1 MLDGTGRTGYMSG
14 IPEQYR
20 PGRTR
25 GGNAQETFMS
35 IIHHAGGDRPL
46 SLQETEQPR
55 LFRDLFPYT
64 SICRTSFDEV
74 LLAPRPAAQMRIT
87 DTTFRDGQQAR
98 PPYTVRQVARMF
110 DFLHRLG
117 GKTGLIAA
125 SEFFLYSPRDRKCV
139 EVCRARGYRFPR
151 VTAWIRANRD
161 DLKLARDMEFDETG
175 MLTSVSDYHIFLK
188 LGKTRRQA
196 MEMYTELASQ
206 ALEWGIIPRCHFE
219 DVTRADIYGF
229 CLPLAQRLM
238 ELSRQSG
245 MPVKIR
251 LCDTM
256 GYGVP
261 WPGAA
266 LPRSVQRIV
275 RAFTDEA
282 GVPGEWL
289 EWHGH
294 NDFHMALANGVTAW
308 LYGCGAVNSTLFGFG
323 ERTGNTPL
331 EALLI
336 EYISLTGDDAA
347 ADTTVLSEV
356 ADFFERELEYR
367 IPPNYP
373 FVGRD
378 FNATSAGVHADG
390 LAKNEEIYTIFDTK
404 RLLGRPGPIIVTDKT
419 GRSGVAYWIN
429 TSLDLPRERQVSK
442 KHPAV
447 GRIYDAIMAL
457 YADSGRTTSLSHEEM
472 ESLVQQHMPE
482 LFATEFDRMKKLA
495 GELAAHLI
503 LRLARSAVLSRLDAE
518 ACAALNAFVG
528 EYPFIQF
535 CCLTDAEGRMRCSAI
550 ADSEYAASYSA
561 LHAGYDFSEREW
573 FKMPMQTGDL
583 HIMDVYQS
591 HFTSKLV
598 ITVSCA
604 VTDENDRIVGV
615 LSGDIQLEQLLKRA
629 RALRLEV
636 VGGEDGEDTAND

>member
-1 MLDGTGRTGYMSG
+1 MKLIRSK
-14 IPEQYR
+14 
-20 PGRTR
+20 
-25 GGNAQETFMS
+25 
-35 IIHHAGGDRPL
+35 GGDRLL
-46 SLQETEQPR
+46 SMQEPKKPQ
-55 LFRDLFPYT
+55 LYRDLFPYS
-64 SICRTSFDEV
+64 SICRTDFDDV
-74 LLAPRPAAQMRIT
+74 LLPPRPAEQMRIT

-98 PPYTVRQVARMF
+98 PPYTVNQVARIF

-117 GKTGLIAA
+117 GKTGLITA
-125 SEFFLYSPRDRKCV
+125 SEFFLYSVRDRKCV
-139 EVCRARGYRFPR
+139 DVCRARGYRFPR
-151 VTAWIRANRD
+151 VTSWIRATKE
-161 DLKLARDMEFDETG
+161 DLQLARDMEFDETG

-188 LGKTRRQA
+188 LGKTRQQA
-196 MEMYTELASQ
+196 MDMYVDLARQ

-238 ELSRQSG
+238 ELSQQSG

-261 WPGAA
+261 YPGAA

-294 NDFHMALANGVTAW
+294 NDFHKVLVNGVTAW

-331 EALLI
+331 EALVI

-347 ADTTVLSEV
+347 ADTTVLSEM
-356 ADFFERELEYR
+356 AEYFEKELNYR
-367 IPPNYP
+367 IPFNYP

-390 LAKNEEIYTIFDTK
+390 LTKNEEIYNIFDTE
-404 RLLGRPGPIIVTDKT
+404 RILGRPVPIIVTDKT

-429 TSLDLPRERQVSK
+429 TNLHLSDDRKITK

-447 GRIYDAIMAL
+447 GQIYDAILAV
-457 YADSGRTTSLSHEEM
+457 YEETGRTTHFSYDEM
-472 ESLVQQHMPE
+472 NALVQRYMPE
-482 LFATEFDRMKKLA
+482 LYSSDFDRMKQLA
-495 GELAAHLI
+495 GELAANLI
-503 LRLARSAVLSRLDAE
+503 LRLAKNTEMLGFDKKACARLD
-518 ACAALNAFVG
+518 NFSR
-528 EYPFIQF
+528 EYPFIQYLY
-535 CCLTDAEGRMRCSAI
+535 LTDDKGSLKCATITDPAYRERY
-550 ADSEYAASYSA
+550 EA
-561 LHAGYDFSEREW
+561 LPIGFDFSQREW
-573 FKMPMQTGDL
+573 FTVPMRTGDL

-591 HFTSKLV
+591 QFTEKLI

-604 VTDENDRIVGV
+604 VTDADDRIVGV
-615 LSGDIQLEQLLKRA
+615 LGADIQLEQLLKRA
-629 RALRLEV
+629 EALKQEAASR
-636 VGGEDGEDTAND
+636 EDNDDADGAHDVA

>member
-1 MLDGTGRTGYMSG
+1 MSVLHHTGS
-14 IPEQYR
+14 
-20 PGRTR
+20 
-25 GGNAQETFMS
+25 S
-35 IIHHAGGDRPL
+35 RPL
-46 SLQETEQPR
+46 QLQDCDEPQ
-55 LFRDLFPYT
+55 LYRDIFPYT
-64 SICRTSFDEV
+64 SICRTTFDET
-74 LLAPRPAAQMRIT
+74 LLAPRPAEQMHIT

-98 PPYTVRQVARMF
+98 PPYTVKQVAKMF

-117 GKTGLIAA
+117 GKSGLISA
-125 SEFFLYSPRDRKCV
+125 SEFFLYSARDRKCV

-151 VTAWIRANRD
+151 VTAWIRANKE

-188 LGKTRRQA
+188 LGKTRQQA
-196 MEMYTELASQ
+196 MDMYVGLAEK

-238 ELSRQSG
+238 QLSQQSG

-261 WPGAA
+261 YPGAA

-275 RAFTDEA
+275 CAFTDEA

-294 NDFHMALANGVTAW
+294 NDFHKVLVNGVTAW

-331 EALLI
+331 EALII
-336 EYISLTGDDAA
+336 EYISLTGDDGA
-347 ADTTVLSEV
+347 ADTAILSEV
-356 ADFFERELEYR
+356 ADFFEKELDYR
-367 IPPNYP
+367 IPHNYP

-390 LAKNEEIYTIFDTK
+390 LAKNEEIYNIFDTR
-404 RLLGRPGPIIVTDKT
+404 RLLGRSVPIIITDKT
-419 GRSGVAYWIN
+419 GRAGIAYWIN
-429 TSLDLPRERQVSK
+429 NNLRLPEERQVSK

-447 GRIYDAIMAL
+447 GSIYDAIVEL
-457 YADSGRTTSLSHEEM
+457 YENGRTTHMSHDEM
-472 ESLVQQHMPE
+472 QALVQRFMPE
-482 LFATEFDRMKKLA
+482 LFTTEFDKMKQLA
-495 GELAAHLI
+495 GDLAAHLI
-503 LRLARSAVLSRLDAE
+503 VKLASRQELRDFGKQACARLDSFAS
-518 ACAALNAFVG
+518 
-528 EYPFIQF
+528 EYPFIQYLY
-535 CCLTDAEGRMRCSAI
+535 LTDTQGSLKCATITDPAYKEKY
-550 ADSEYAASYSA
+550 EA
-561 LHAGYDFSEREW
+561 LPIGYDFSQREW

-591 HFTSKLV
+591 HFTGKLI

-604 VTDENDRIVGV
+604 ITDDNDKIIGV
-615 LSGDIQLEQLLKRA
+615 LGVDIQLEQLLKRA
-629 RALRLEV
+629 QALRQKARQA
-636 VGGEDGEDTAND
+636 DD

>member
-1 MLDGTGRTGYMSG
+1 MS
-14 IPEQYR
+14 
-20 PGRTR
+20 
-25 GGNAQETFMS
+25 N
-35 IIHHAGGDRPL
+35 IIHQSGGSRTL
-46 SLQETEQPR
+46 VMQEPETPQLYRE
-55 LFRDLFPYT
+55 LFPYT

-74 LLAPRPAAQMRIT
+74 LLAPRPAEQMRIT

-98 PPYTVRQVARMF
+98 PPYTVKQVAKMF

-117 GKTGLIAA
+117 GKTGLITA
-125 SEFFLYSPRDRKCV
+125 SEFFLYSAKDRKCID
-139 EVCRARGYRFPR
+139 VCRARGYRFPR
-151 VTAWIRANRD
+151 VTAWIRATRD

-188 LGKTRRQA
+188 LGKTRQQA
-196 MEMYTELASQ
+196 MDMYVGMAEQ

-219 DVTRADIYGF
+219 DITRADIYGF

-261 WPGAA
+261 YPGAA

-282 GVPGEWL
+282 GVPGQWL

-294 NDFHMALANGVTAW
+294 NDFHKVLVNGVTAW
-308 LYGCGAVNSTLFGFG
+308 LNGCGAVNSTLFGFG

-331 EALLI
+331 EALLV

-347 ADTTVLSEV
+347 ADTTVLHEV
-356 ADFFERELEYR
+356 AQFFEKELDYR
-367 IPPNYP
+367 IPHNYP

-390 LAKNEEIYTIFDTK
+390 LAKNEEIYNIFDTK
-404 RLLGRPGPIIVTDKT
+404 HLLGRSVPIIITDKT
-419 GRSGVAYWIN
+419 GRAGVAYWIN
-429 TSLDLPRERQVSK
+429 TNLNLEKERQISK

-447 GRIYDAIMAL
+447 GKIYDAIMAV
-457 YADSGRTTSLSHEEM
+457 YEETGRTTNFSHVEM
-472 ESLVQQHMPE
+472 EALVQRFMPE
-482 LFATEFDRMKKLA
+482 LFVSEFDNMKQLA
-495 GELAAHLI
+495 GELAANL
-503 LRLARSAVLSRLDAE
+503 LVRLARDKDLLDFGEKAH
-518 ACAALNAFVG
+518 AKIDAFER
-528 EYPFIQF
+528 EYPFIQY
-535 CCLTDAEGRMRCSAI
+535 CYLTDATGSLKCSAI
-550 ADSEYAASYSA
+550 TDPMYKETYEA
-561 LHAGYDFSEREW
+561 LPIGYDFSGREW
-573 FKMPMQTGDL
+573 FKKPMQSGDL

-591 HFTSKLV
+591 HFTSKLI

-604 VTDENDRIVGV
+604 VTDEKDNIAGV
-615 LSGDIQLEQLLKRA
+615 IGVDIQLEELLKRA
-629 RALRLEV
+629 RSLKHEV
-636 VGGEDGEDTAND
+636 GSVDDGD

>member
-1 MLDGTGRTGYMSG
+1 
-14 IPEQYR
+14 
-20 PGRTR
+20 
-25 GGNAQETFMS
+25 MS
-35 IIHHAGGDRPL
+35 IIYQTSGSRPL
-46 SLQETEQPR
+46 PLQDVEQPQ
-55 LFRDLFPYT
+55 LYRDLFPYT
-64 SICRTSFDEV
+64 NICRTTFDDV
-74 LLAPRPAAQMRIT
+74 LLAPRPAEQMRIT

-98 PPYTVRQVARMF
+98 PPYTVKQVAKMF

-117 GKTGLIAA
+117 GKSGLITG
-125 SEFFLYSPRDRKCV
+125 SEFFLYSAKDRKCID
-139 EVCRARGYRFPR
+139 VCRARGYRFPR
-151 VTAWIRANRD
+151 VTAWIRANKD
-161 DLKLARDMEFDETG
+161 DLRLARDMEFDETG

-188 LGKTRRQA
+188 LGKTRQQA
-196 MEMYTELASQ
+196 MDMYVKLAEQ

-261 WPGAA
+261 YPGAA

-282 GVPGEWL
+282 GVPGQWL

-294 NDFHMALANGVTAW
+294 NDFHKVLVNGVTAW
-308 LYGCGAVNSTLFGFG
+308 LYGCGSVNCTLFGFG

-331 EALLI
+331 EAMLV

-347 ADTTVLSEV
+347 ADTTILAEVSE
-356 ADFFERELEYR
+356 FFEKDLNYR
-367 IPPNYP
+367 IPYNYP

-390 LAKNEEIYTIFDTK
+390 LAKNEEIYNIFDTT
-404 RLLGRPGPIIVTDKT
+404 RLLGRPVPIIITDKT
-419 GRSGVAYWIN
+419 GRAGVAYWLN
-429 TSLDLPRERQVSK
+429 VNLKLPPEKQVSK

-447 GRIYDAIMAL
+447 GKIYDAIVDL
-457 YADSGRTTSLSHEEM
+457 YEHGRTTNMSHDEM
-472 ESLVQQHMPE
+472 EALAQKFMPE
-482 LFATEFDRMKKLA
+482 LFHSEFDHVKQLA
-495 GELAAHLI
+495 GDLAGHLI
-503 LRLARSAVLSRLDAE
+503 VRLAQQADLQDFGKNACARLDAFTRE
-518 ACAALNAFVG
+518 F
-528 EYPFIQF
+528 PFIQYLY
-535 CCLTDAEGRMRCSAI
+535 LTDTEGKLKCSTITDPAYK
-550 ADSEYAASYSA
+550 ERYEA
-561 LHAGYDFSEREW
+561 LPIGYDFSQREW
-573 FKMPMQTGDL
+573 FTVPTRTGAL

-591 HFTSKLV
+591 QFTGKLV

-604 VTDENDRIVGV
+604 VTDEKDNIVGI
-615 LSGDIQLEQLLKRA
+615 LGADIQLEQLMQRAQALKQ
-629 RALRLEV
+629 EV
-636 VGGEDGEDTAND
+636 HSEEDE

>member
-1 MLDGTGRTGYMSG
+1 
-14 IPEQYR
+14 
-20 PGRTR
+20 
-25 GGNAQETFMS
+25 MS
-35 IIHHAGGDRPL
+35 IIYQTSGSRPL
-46 SLQETEQPR
+46 PLQDVEQPQ
-55 LFRDLFPYT
+55 LYRDLFPYT
-64 SICRTSFDEV
+64 NICRTTFDDV
-74 LLAPRPAAQMRIT
+74 LLAPRPAEQMRIT

-98 PPYTVRQVARMF
+98 PPYTVKQVAKMF

-117 GKTGLIAA
+117 GKSGLITG
-125 SEFFLYSPRDRKCV
+125 SEFFLYSAKDRKCID
-139 EVCRARGYRFPR
+139 VCRARGYRFPR
-151 VTAWIRANRD
+151 VTAWIRANKD
-161 DLKLARDMEFDETG
+161 DLRLARDMEFDETG

-188 LGKTRRQA
+188 LGKTRQQA
-196 MEMYTELASQ
+196 MDMYVKLAEQ

-261 WPGAA
+261 YPGAA

-282 GVPGEWL
+282 GVPGQWL

-294 NDFHMALANGVTAW
+294 NDFHKVLVNGVTAW
-308 LYGCGAVNSTLFGFG
+308 LYGCGSVNCTLFGFG

-331 EALLI
+331 EAMLV

-347 ADTTVLSEV
+347 ADTTILAEVSE
-356 ADFFERELEYR
+356 FFEKDLNYR
-367 IPPNYP
+367 IPYNYP

-390 LAKNEEIYTIFDTK
+390 LAKNEEIYNIFDTT
-404 RLLGRPGPIIVTDKT
+404 RLLGRPVPIIITDKT
-419 GRSGVAYWIN
+419 GRAGVAYWLN
-429 TSLDLPRERQVSK
+429 VNLKLPPEKHVSK

-447 GRIYDAIMAL
+447 GKIYDAIVEL
-457 YADSGRTTSLSHEEM
+457 YEHGRTTNMSHDEM
-472 ESLVQQHMPE
+472 EALAQKFMPE
-482 LFATEFDRMKKLA
+482 LFHSEFDHVKQLA
-495 GELAAHLI
+495 GDLAGHLI
-503 LRLARSAVLSRLDAE
+503 VRLAQQADLQDFGKNACARLDAFTRE
-518 ACAALNAFVG
+518 F
-528 EYPFIQF
+528 PFIQYLY
-535 CCLTDAEGRMRCSAI
+535 LTDTEGKLKCSTITDPAYK
-550 ADSEYAASYSA
+550 ERYEA
-561 LHAGYDFSEREW
+561 LPIGYDFSQREW
-573 FKMPMQTGDL
+573 FTVPTRTGAL

-591 HFTSKLV
+591 QFTGKLV

-604 VTDENDRIVGV
+604 VTDEKDNIVGI
-615 LSGDIQLEQLLKRA
+615 LGADIQLEQLMQRAQALKQ
-629 RALRLEV
+629 EV
-636 VGGEDGEDTAND
+636 HSEEDE

>member
-1 MLDGTGRTGYMSG
+1 MS
-14 IPEQYR
+14 
-20 PGRTR
+20 
-25 GGNAQETFMS
+25 N
-35 IIHHAGGDRPL
+35 IIHDSGHSHTLVLHEPEKPQLYR
-46 SLQETEQPR
+46 E
-55 LFRDLFPYT
+55 LFPYT

-74 LLAPRPAAQMRIT
+74 LLAPRPAEQMRIT

-98 PPYTVRQVARMF
+98 PPYTVKQVAKMF

-117 GKTGLIAA
+117 GKTGLISA
-125 SEFFLYSPRDRKCV
+125 SEFFLYSARDRKCID
-139 EVCRARGYRFPR
+139 VCRARGYRFPR
-151 VTAWIRANRD
+151 VTAWIRANKE

-188 LGKTRRQA
+188 LGKTRREA
-196 MEMYTELASQ
+196 LDMYAGLAEQ

-261 WPGAA
+261 YPGAA

-294 NDFHMALANGVTAW
+294 NDFHKVLVNGVTAW
-308 LYGCGAVNSTLFGFG
+308 LYGCGAVNATLFGFG

-331 EALLI
+331 EALLV
-336 EYISLTGDDAA
+336 EYISLTGEDAA
-347 ADTTVLSEV
+347 ADTTILSEV
-356 ADFFERELEYR
+356 AEFFEKELNYR
-367 IPPNYP
+367 IPHNYP

-378 FNATSAGVHADG
+378 FNATRAGVHVDG
-390 LAKNEEIYTIFDTK
+390 LAKNEEIYNIFDTS
-404 RLLGRPGPIIVTDKT
+404 RLLGRPVPIIITDKS
-419 GRSGVAYWIN
+419 GRAGVAYWIN
-429 TSLDLPRERQVSK
+429 ANLNLPRERQVSK

-447 GRIYDAIMAL
+447 GQIYDAVMAA
-457 YADSGRTTSLSHEEM
+457 YESTGRTTSFSHEEM
-472 ESLVQQHMPE
+472 EALVQRFMPE
-482 LFATEFDRMKKLA
+482 LFASEYDRMKRLA
-495 GELAAHLI
+495 GELSANVLI
-503 LRLARSAVLSRLDAE
+503 RLSRSRELLDFSRQACARLDAF
-518 ACAALNAFVG
+518 AR
-528 EYPFIQF
+528 EYPFIQY
-535 CCLTDAEGRMRCSAI
+535 CYLTDAKGSLRCAAI
-550 ADSEYAASYSA
+550 TDPAYREKYEA
-561 LHAGYDFSEREW
+561 LPIGYDFSQREW

-591 HFTSKLV
+591 HFTDKLI

-604 VTDENDRIVGV
+604 VTDEKDNIVGV
-615 LSGDIQLEQLLKRA
+615 LGVDIQLEQLLRRA
-629 RALRLEV
+629 RALQQEAADDE
-636 VGGEDGEDTAND
+636 GE

>member
-1 MLDGTGRTGYMSG
+1 MS
-14 IPEQYR
+14 
-20 PGRTR
+20 T
-25 GGNAQETFMS
+25 
-35 IIHHAGGDRPL
+35 IIHQTGSRTL
-46 SLQETEQPR
+46 TMQEPEKPQ
-55 LFRDLFPYT
+55 LYRDLFPYT

-74 LLAPRPAAQMRIT
+74 LLAPRPAEQMRIT

-98 PPYTVRQVARMF
+98 PPYTVKQVAKMF

-117 GKTGLIAA
+117 GKTGLITA
-125 SEFFLYSPRDRKCV
+125 SEFFLYSAKDRKCI
-139 EVCRARGYRFPR
+139 EICRARGYRFPR
-151 VTAWIRANRD
+151 VTAWIRAVKE
-161 DLKLARDMEFDETG
+161 DLKLVRDMEFDETG

-188 LGKTRRQA
+188 LGKTRQQA
-196 MEMYTELASQ
+196 MDMYVGMAEQ

-261 WPGAA
+261 YPGAA
-266 LPRSVQRIV
+266 LPRSVQRVV

-282 GVPGEWL
+282 GVPGQWL

-294 NDFHMALANGVTAW
+294 NDFHKVLVNGVTAW

-331 EALLI
+331 EALLV

-347 ADTTVLSEV
+347 ADTTILGEV
-356 ADFFERELEYR
+356 AEFFEKELHYR
-367 IPPNYP
+367 IPHNYP

-390 LAKNEEIYTIFDTK
+390 LAKNEEIYNIFDTK
-404 RLLGRPGPIIVTDKT
+404 ALLGRPVPIIITDKT
-419 GRSGVAYWIN
+419 GRAGVAYWIN
-429 TSLDLPRERQVSK
+429 NNMGLTGAQCVSK

-447 GRIYDAIMAL
+447 GQIYEAIMTM
-457 YADSGRTTSLSHEEM
+457 YDETGRTTSLSHEEM
-472 ESLVQQHMPE
+472 EALVQRFMPE
-482 LFATEFDRMKKLA
+482 VFASEFDHMKELA
-495 GELAAHLI
+495 GELSANI
-503 LRLARSAVLSRLDAE
+503 LVRLSRNKKLLDFESGACTCLDA
-518 ACAALNAFVG
+518 FVR
-528 EYPFIQF
+528 EYPFIQY
-535 CCLTDAEGRMRCSAI
+535 CYLTDATGSLRCSAI
-550 ADSEYAASYSA
+550 TDPTYREIYEA
-561 LHAGYDFSEREW
+561 LPLGYDFSQREW
-573 FKMPMQTGDL
+573 FQMPMKSGKL

-591 HFTSKLV
+591 HFTGKLI

-604 VTDENDRIVGV
+604 VTDAKDNIVGV
-615 LSGDIQLEQLLKRA
+615 LGVDIQIEQLLKKS
-629 RALRLEV
+629 RALRQEA
-636 VGGEDGEDTAND
+636 EAEAENSDNE

>member
-1 MLDGTGRTGYMSG
+1 MD
-14 IPEQYR
+14 
-20 PGRTR
+20 
-25 GGNAQETFMS
+25 MS
-35 IIHHAGGDRPL
+35 IIYQTSGSRPL
-46 SLQETEQPR
+46 PLQDVEQPQ
-55 LFRDLFPYT
+55 LYRDLFPYT
-64 SICRTSFDEV
+64 NICRTSFDDV
-74 LLAPRPAAQMRIT
+74 LLAPRPAEQMRIT

-98 PPYTVRQVARMF
+98 PPYTVKQVAKMF

-117 GKTGLIAA
+117 GKSGLITG
-125 SEFFLYSPRDRKCV
+125 SEFFLYSAKDRKCID
-139 EVCRARGYRFPR
+139 VCRARGYRFPR
-151 VTAWIRANRD
+151 VTAWIRANKD

-196 MEMYTELASQ
+196 MDMYVKLAEQ
-206 ALEWGIIPRCHFE
+206 ALDWGIIPRCHFE

-238 ELSRQSG
+238 ELARQSG

-261 WPGAA
+261 YTGAA

-282 GVPGEWL
+282 GVPGQWL

-294 NDFHMALANGVTAW
+294 NDFHKVLVNGVTAW
-308 LYGCGAVNSTLFGFG
+308 LYGCGSVNCTLFGFG

-331 EALLI
+331 EAMLV

-347 ADTTVLSEV
+347 ADTTILAEV
-356 ADFFERELEYR
+356 AEFFEKDLNYR
-367 IPPNYP
+367 IPYNYP

-390 LAKNEEIYTIFDTK
+390 LAKNEEIYNIFDTT
-404 RLLGRPGPIIVTDKT
+404 RLLGRPVPITITDKT
-419 GRSGVAYWIN
+419 GRAGVAYWLN
-429 TSLDLPRERQVSK
+429 VNLKLPPEKQVSK

-447 GRIYDAIMAL
+447 GKIYDAIVDL
-457 YADSGRTTSLSHEEM
+457 YEHGRTPSRSHEEM
-472 ESLVQQHMPE
+472 EALAQKFMPE
-482 LFATEFDRMKKLA
+482 LFHSEFDHVKQLA
-495 GELAAHLI
+495 GDLAGHLI
-503 LRLARSAVLSRLDAE
+503 IRLSQQPDLLDFGKNACARLDAFARE
-518 ACAALNAFVG
+518 F
-528 EYPFIQF
+528 PFIQYLY
-535 CCLTDAEGRMRCSAI
+535 LTDTEGKLKCSAI
-550 ADSEYAASYSA
+550 TDPAYKERYEA
-561 LHAGYDFSEREW
+561 LPIGYDFSQREW
-573 FKMPMQTGDL
+573 FTVPTRTGAL

-591 HFTSKLV
+591 QFTGKLV

-604 VTDENDRIVGV
+604 VTDDKDNIVGI
-615 LSGDIQLEQLLKRA
+615 LGADIQLEQLMQRAQSLKQ
-629 RALRLEV
+629 EV
-636 VGGEDGEDTAND
+636 HSEEDE